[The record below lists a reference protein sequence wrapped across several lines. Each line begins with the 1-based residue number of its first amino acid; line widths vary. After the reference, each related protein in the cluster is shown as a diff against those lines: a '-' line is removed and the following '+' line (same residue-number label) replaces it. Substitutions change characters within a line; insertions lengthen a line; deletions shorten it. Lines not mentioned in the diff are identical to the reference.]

1 MNPFGLRDSS
11 AKLVKADKPNQLK
24 EVQIRLNN
32 SSLASQA
39 VGPPLSNVEESAT
52 GREFDDLSRKLAGGK
67 GKKRLRQTAK
77 KLRGL
82 IPLGKQL
89 VATDDSILGGLSNAS
104 KPGLNTNYQEMIK
117 GNVLDLLFLKLSSI
131 VRQE

>member
-1 MNPFGLRDSS
+1 MDKKNVRQVTDRNAPTVINAVFNSRNFWDGRAQDTFNGVNPFGLRDSS

-52 GREFDDLSRKLAGGK
+52 GREFDDLSRKLAGAK
-67 GKKRLRQTAK
+67 GRS
-77 KLRGL
+77 
-82 IPLGKQL
+82 
-89 VATDDSILGGLSNAS
+89 D
-104 KPGLNTNYQEMIK
+104 
-117 GNVLDLLFLKLSSI
+117 
-131 VRQE
+131 